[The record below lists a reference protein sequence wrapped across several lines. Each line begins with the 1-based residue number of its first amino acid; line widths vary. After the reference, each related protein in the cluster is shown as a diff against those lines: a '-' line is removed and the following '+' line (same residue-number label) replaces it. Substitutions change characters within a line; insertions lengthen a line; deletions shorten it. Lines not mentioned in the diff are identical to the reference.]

1 MKKINIVKKNLEFNN
16 IIEKGKK
23 YQNETFYMYIMNNEL
38 GINRYGIAISKKI
51 GNAVI
56 RNRYKRQIKDIIDDL
71 SIRNINKDIIIIAKS
86 NIKVCDYILI
96 KNSLSKLFDIIGE
109 KYEK

>member
-23 YQNETFYMYIMNNEL
+23 YQNDAFYIYIMDNEL

-51 GNAVI
+51 GNAVV
-56 RNRYKRQIKDIIDDL
+56 RNKYKRQIKDIIDDL
-71 SIRNINKDIIIIAKS
+71 SVKNNGKDMVLIAKTS
-86 NIKVCDYILI
+86 IKIKDYTLI
-96 KNSLSKLFDIIGE
+96 KSSIMKLFDIIGE
-109 KYEK
+109 VYEK